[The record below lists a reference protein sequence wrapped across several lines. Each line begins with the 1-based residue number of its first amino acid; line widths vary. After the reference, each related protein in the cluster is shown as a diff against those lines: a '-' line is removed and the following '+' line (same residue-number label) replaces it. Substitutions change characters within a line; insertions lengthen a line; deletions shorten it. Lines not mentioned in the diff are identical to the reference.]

1 MSSLR
6 EEVRHGGLKGPAGNR
21 ATKRRSED
29 QNGDNA
35 MFSNL
40 DEQIESTVGAS
51 PGRSERVLRFLLVAA
66 VSIVVFGGLFVG
78 VWLLEF

>member
-1 MSSLR
+1 
-6 EEVRHGGLKGPAGNR
+6 
-21 ATKRRSED
+21 
-29 QNGDNA
+29 